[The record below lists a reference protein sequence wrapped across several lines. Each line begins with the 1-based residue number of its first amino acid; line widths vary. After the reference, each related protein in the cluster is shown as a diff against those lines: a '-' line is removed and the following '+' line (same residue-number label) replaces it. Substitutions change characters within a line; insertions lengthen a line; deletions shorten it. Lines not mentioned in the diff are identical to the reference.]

1 MAGEKNFKILFF
13 RHYDRKIAEGS
24 ITFSKLGISKDE
36 FTKLCTEEGYVPD
49 EEMVRSVWTEMKLT
63 EEETKEMIL
72 TARGGRTV
80 ERSAQ
85 GEW

>member
-49 EEMVRSVWTEMKLT
+49 EEMVRNLCTVMELS

-72 TARGGRTV
+72 TARGCGTV
-80 ERSAQ
+80 DRSGQPER
-85 GEW
+85 